1 MLTTTH
7 VCTIDDAAG
16 DGWVDIV
23 ATVDS
28 TLAIQRV
35 TLTGSTENVRDELT
49 VAQIAQVRAAIDQV
63 ETQLLRQ
70 LREAGAEVRA
80 AEYWEGR
87 AA

>member
-1 MLTTTH
+1 MTAVH
-7 VCTIDDAAG
+7 ICTIDDATG
-16 DGWVDIV
+16 DGWVDV
-23 ATVDS
+23 RVTVDAS
-28 TLAIQRV
+28 LGIQEV
-35 TLTGSTENVRDELT
+35 TLTGSTENVLDQLSI
-49 VAQIAQVRAAIDQV
+49 AQAGQVRAAIDQV

>member
-16 DGWVDIV
+16 DSWVDV
-23 ATVDS
+23 VVTVDS

-35 TLTGSTENVRDELT
+35 TLTGSTENVLDQLSI
-49 VAQIAQVRAAIDQV
+49 AQAGQVRAAIDQV